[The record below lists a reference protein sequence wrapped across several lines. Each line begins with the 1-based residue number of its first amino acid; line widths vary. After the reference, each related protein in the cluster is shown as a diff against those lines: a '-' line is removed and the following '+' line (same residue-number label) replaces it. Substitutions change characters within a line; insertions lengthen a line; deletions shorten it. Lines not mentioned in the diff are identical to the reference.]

1 MVVMK
6 CVNSGKEIQVPH
18 FLKIEHPVLEDHF
31 VWQKMA
37 RRIEKYIISQAVGAS
52 SDQRSETGCD
62 LELLN
67 FADMKTIVTQTDSR
81 IPEFHLFRLAYKWCE
96 CQRRWFLKQHLSLI
110 DFGGIDVEQQSHLVE
125 IEPLLRSSDVA
136 EALWCPPQKRDNSNE
151 EAAAFVEKFALLRQ
165 ITAESILQ
173 STDEMFQL
181 FLSSIADNKHK
192 LDRLDEHI
200 VALVDYLRQGD
211 SSKFDLFRILCQ
223 FNNLWHKYVLSELV
237 KEVDFARLTPRQRK
251 AAVVDLEPLDR
262 QQVFRVEN
270 ALWQSRILSAADV
283 GILQGQLGAN
293 LHRWV
298 MYYADDQ
305 CDQSRWKQ
313 LNDIMQT
320 DVFKMIVFR
329 LVVDGREWVI
339 AVCLAEKLMLRDTV
353 AVSAS
358 HKFRTRVYVSVHDER
373 NDSCLTPLADNYL
386 LALDGHRLQ
395 IFEENAARNRT
406 QTFVCLMNLDDSTDA
421 VGMSVA
427 LNRFDR
433 QSFSRDHNGAKIRR
447 MEVGRFEVFLNQ
459 PSPMVA
465 PAIVVSH
472 YDCYRSPQSSADAS
486 PSEDFRYSAK
496 AFPRLDEEPAPSVTD
511 VEEELQRVE
520 LKYYEL
526 KQKIAM
532 KQAVENELEDWLMS
546 LQKTS
551 EV

>member
-1 MVVMK
+1 VVIK

-406 QTFVCLMNLDDSTDA
+406 QTFVCLMNLDDSTTDA
-421 VGMSVA
+421 VGLSVA

-433 QSFSRDHNGAKIRR
+433 KSFSQDHNGARITR

-465 PAIVVSH
+465 PAIVVGH

-546 LQKTS
+546 LQQTS

>member
-1 MVVMK
+1 MK